1 MMFFRLRML
10 VPHTHVSLKQSR
22 TWLRRANGPFQ
33 VRPSHPDN
41 LDPLLIR
48 RLFLGYKEKFG
59 ELSLV

>member
-10 VPHTHVSLKQSR
+10 VLHTHVSLKQSR

-33 VRPSHPDN
+33 VRPSHLDN
-41 LDPLLIR
+41 LDLLLIR
-48 RLFLGYKEKFG
+48 LLFLGYKEKFG